1 MLLEILRLHLGGE
14 KLSEDVDLTK
24 IARKTK
30 DYSGSDLK
38 SKPLS
43 SRNYAL
49 CSIWYFCVKISVYP
63 LQWHPSRT
71 QSATSPGLQRL
82 LSLRLTMLS
91 WCIRFKTDRSR
102 FLTLCMRS
110 MRSPRRLQSA
120 VTPNF
125 ANGTINLETIRLE
138 LWWILREAVFTR
150 AAVVHSEA
158 QVGLEHLE
166 TCIFLVE
173 RTNLCRFK
181 LPICRLYSIL
191 QSAESEPWI
200 WWGDDIPY

>member
-43 SRNYAL
+43 RNYAL

-71 QSATSPGLQRL
+71 QSATSPGLQHL
-82 LSLRLTMLS
+82 LSLRSTMLS

-120 VTPNF
+120 VIPNF

-138 LWWILREAVFTR
+138 LWWTLREVICTR

-158 QVGLEHLE
+158 QVGSEHLE

-173 RTNLCRFK
+173 RTNLCRFNV
-181 LPICRLYSIL
+181 YSIL
-191 QSAESEPWI
+191 QSAE
-200 WWGDDIPY
+200 